1 MRPSCPLSPT
11 MPQQRNFSSPTGVI
25 VMATFSASNS
35 TTNFVRILLK
45 ISLKVIKYS
54 LLLLFESQI
63 YNYLLFDDVEN
74 NNETVE
80 GLAYDPVDKML
91 LWTDGFNR
99 SIRRVQIDHD
109 GIHVE
114 ENAAVEVVHF
124 LNSEEKP
131 RGLVVDPCTR

>member
-1 MRPSCPLSPT
+1 

-35 TTNFVRILLK
+35 TKNFVGILFK
-45 ISLKVIKYS
+45 ISLKVIEYSS
-54 LLLLFESQI
+54 LLSFESQI

-80 GLAYDPVDKML
+80 GLAYDPVDQML

-114 ENAAVEVVHF
+114 ENTAVEVVHF